1 MLQSQQGKSP
11 LSVTRPISTGQ
22 YIWGITYWFII
33 HVYISVLR
41 SDGLPLEKIALP
53 TDRPFVLLRHKRGC
67 QHVHGMDVTEESIT
81 WDTEDSKNDNRIT
94 GDHPYEDG
102 HGHIRLHFC
111 LYQREGTFSFSSVVG

>member
-1 MLQSQQGKSP
+1 MSP

-22 YIWGITYWFII
+22 YIWGITDWFITQ
-33 HVYISVLR
+33 VYISVLR

-67 QHVHGMDVTEESIT
+67 QHVHGMDVTEETIT

-111 LYQREGTFSFSSVVG
+111 LYQREGTTSFSSVVG

>member
-1 MLQSQQGKSP
+1 MSP

-22 YIWGITYWFII
+22 YIWGITYWFFIQ
-33 HVYISVLR
+33 VYISVLR

-67 QHVHGMDVTEESIT
+67 QHVHGMDVTEETIT
-81 WDTEDSKNDNRIT
+81 WDTEDILNDNRIT

-111 LYQREGTFSFSSVVG
+111 LYQREGTTSFSSVVG

>member
-1 MLQSQQGKSP
+1 M
-11 LSVTRPISTGQ
+11 
-22 YIWGITYWFII
+22 WGITYWFII

-111 LYQREGTFSFSSVVG
+111 LYQREGTISFSSVVG